1 MTAAGEALECSR
13 DMHPEVFRAGRVSL
27 GALGVITAVRLQLIP
42 AYRLHERLWKEPI
55 DACLARLDEQI
66 ASNRHFE
73 FFWYPATDLAHAKAL
88 NPTELE
94 PSAVAGREGERIDA
108 SWRVFPTV
116 RENRFNEMEYSLPAE
131 AGPDCFREI
140 RELTRHRHAAV
151 TWPVEYRTLAA
162 DDIDLSTAL
171 ARDTVT
177 ISIHQ
182 DARLECR
189 PFFTDAEK
197 IFRAHQ
203 GRPHWGKMHSL
214 GATELRP
221 LYPPWDHFLEI
232 RRGLDPSDAF
242 LNPHL
247 RQLFG

>member
-1 MTAAGEALECSR
+1 M
-13 DMHPEVFRAGRVSL
+13 
-27 GALGVITAVRLQLIP
+27 
-42 AYRLHERLWKEPI
+42 
-55 DACLARLDEQI
+55 
-66 ASNRHFE
+66 
-73 FFWYPATDLAHAKAL
+73 KAL

-94 PSAVAGREGERIDA
+94 PPAIAGREDQRIDA

-131 AGPDCFREI
+131 AGPRCFCDI
-140 RELTRHRHAAV
+140 RELMRNRHAAV

-162 DDIDLSTAL
+162 DDIDLSTAF

-182 DARLECR
+182 DARLDYR
-189 PFFTDAEK
+189 PFFADAEA

-214 GATELRP
+214 GAAELRP
-221 LYPPWDHFLEI
+221 LYPRWDRFLEI
-232 RRGLDPSDAF
+232 RRRLDPRSVF
-242 LNPHL
+242 TNVHL
-247 RQLFG
+247 HVLFGES